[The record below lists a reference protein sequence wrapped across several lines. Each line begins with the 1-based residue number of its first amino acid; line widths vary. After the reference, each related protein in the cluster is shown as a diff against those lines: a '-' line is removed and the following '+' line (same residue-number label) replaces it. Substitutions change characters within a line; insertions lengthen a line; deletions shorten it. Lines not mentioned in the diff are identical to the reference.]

1 MVHDMNKGTTLNRH
15 NRSAKSQIGL
25 MTLNCLKQQNKCF
38 KGTGG
43 RSQENRSSG
52 FLPAFSDTST
62 GAVYLSRFADGRL
75 APMHML
81 DGLPAEVVVDRS
93 TSGRVKAV
101 KKTVVAGFVRNDQ
114 FYTREQAAAAVT
126 KH

>member
-1 MVHDMNKGTTLNRH
+1 MNRQNGSANR
-15 NRSAKSQIGL
+15 QIGL
-25 MTLNCLKQQNKCF
+25 MTLNSLKQQNQRF

-43 RSQENRSSG
+43 LSQENRSSG

-62 GAVYLSRFADGRL
+62 GTIYLSRFADGRL
-75 APMHML
+75 APMHLL

-93 TSGRVKAV
+93 ASGRVKAV
-101 KKTVVAGFVRNDQ
+101 KKTVVAGFVRDDQ
-114 FYTREQAAAAVT
+114 FFTREQAAAAVT